1 MSLNRY
7 ERAVVADL
15 ARKLEPPGD
24 ERTLHRTLA
33 LRLGR
38 WWGIEARVLLYVG
51 MMLSHLGVQ
60 TRDFDP
66 HEVALALATRSPS
79 AWPRNLRPYVVEIQ
93 AKYTEMVELDR
104 RTYRREHLAMLRS
117 HFGADPELF
126 D

>member
-1 MSLNRY
+1 MILTEHEST
-7 ERAVVADL
+7 VVREL
-15 ARKLEPPGD
+15 ARQLEPPED
-24 ERTLHRTLA
+24 ERDLYKTLA

-66 HEVALALATRSPS
+66 HEVALALATRSPN
-79 AWPRNLRPYVVEIQ
+79 AWPRKLRPYVVEIQ

-104 RTYRREHLAMLRS
+104 REYRREHLAMLRS
-117 HFGADPELF
+117 HFGA
-126 D
+126 

>member
-1 MSLNRY
+1 MILTEHEST
-7 ERAVVADL
+7 VVREL
-15 ARKLEPPGD
+15 ARQLEPPED
-24 ERTLHRTLA
+24 ERDLYKTLA
-33 LRLGR
+33 LRLQR
-38 WWGIEARVLLYVG
+38 WWGIEARVALYVG

-66 HEVALALATRSPS
+66 HEVAEALATRSPS
-79 AWPRNLRPYVVEIQ
+79 AWPRNLRPYLTEVQEKF
-93 AKYTEMVELDR
+93 AEMVELDR